1 MKEDFVRNMS
11 RRKTGATKNIRE
23 IQRQE
28 DGTAELGRES
38 AIATSKPILCARS
51 ANEMV
56 DLSLQKKSIISFL
69 CQKAARINS
78 II

>member
-38 AIATSKPILCARS
+38 ATITSKPILCARS
-51 ANEMV
+51 VNETV
-56 DLSLQKKSIISFL
+56 DSFLQKKSIISFL